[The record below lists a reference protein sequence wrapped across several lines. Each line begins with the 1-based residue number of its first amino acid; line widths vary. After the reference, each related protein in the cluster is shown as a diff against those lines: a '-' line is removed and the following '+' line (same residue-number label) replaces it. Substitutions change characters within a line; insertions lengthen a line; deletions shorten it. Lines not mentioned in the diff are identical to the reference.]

1 MSEYFGTDPLARI
14 AFLEAENAKLRDRVR
29 KLEDQLR
36 WRKWPDEKPN
46 TDGDYYVCWDDECAI
61 GIFDIKIGWLTGEPF
76 HWRPIGP
83 LPGGE

>member
-29 KLEDQLR
+29 ELEEAQSLWWDFKKSKHISDVILR
-36 WRKWPDEKPN
+36 
-46 TDGDYYVCWDDECAI
+46 DGSWQHGDVDS
-61 GIFDIKIGWLTGEPF
+61 
-76 HWRPIGP
+76 WRPIGP